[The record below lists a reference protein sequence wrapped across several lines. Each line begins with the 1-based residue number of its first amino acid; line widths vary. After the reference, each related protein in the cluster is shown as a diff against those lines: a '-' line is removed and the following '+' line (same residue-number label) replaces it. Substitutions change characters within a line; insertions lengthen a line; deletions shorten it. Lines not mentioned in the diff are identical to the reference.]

1 MVGIANLSLA
11 DGRTRRRLGLTKGE
25 TLAREHV
32 DSDHPDLKR
41 TDDELRAR
49 ISADAYDA

>member
-1 MVGIANLSLA
+1 MRAIECPCGHHLEGKDDNELF
-11 DGRTRRRLGLTKGE
+11 R
-25 TLAREHV
+25 LAREHV